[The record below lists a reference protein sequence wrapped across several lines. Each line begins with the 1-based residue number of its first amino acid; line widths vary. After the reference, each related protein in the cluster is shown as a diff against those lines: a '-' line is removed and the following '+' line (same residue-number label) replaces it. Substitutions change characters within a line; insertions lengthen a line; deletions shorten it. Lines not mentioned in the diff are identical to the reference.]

1 LADQVL
7 ASATNFGLM
16 LIVARSVPA
25 DQFGTFA
32 LVMATYTLVAYIGR
46 GMSSDPLTTR
56 FSSVPR
62 EEWAN
67 GVRGSTSAVLVFG
80 LAAAGLVLLVSRLLP
95 SPVGDAVAAFAVVI
109 PGVLLQ
115 DHIRF
120 ALFALGRPARAFV
133 NDAIWALAQIGGVV
147 WILAVGSLSVAE
159 VVLVWGG
166 SGTAAALVGLLQLGE
181 RPRPSRTL
189 WWLRGQRDLWG
200 FYTIENA
207 LLQVTNILVLA
218 VVGYVGGLAAAGSLR
233 AATLVFGPLIVLSL
247 GVLAVGVPEL
257 ARLADRRPSDVRT
270 AAIGIGAALAL
281 VGAAWGVL
289 AHALPPSIGAFL
301 LGGTW
306 ALAVPILLFVTV
318 DVVASLFVLGPF
330 MGLRALG
337 SGRRSLNARVAFG
350 VVRLV
355 AASVGAMLGGALG
368 AVIGFAIVAPVQ
380 MIVWS
385 RQVSTAAAAR
395 AMAGTEAG
403 THGRV

>member
-1 LADQVL
+1 
-7 ASATNFGLM
+7 
-16 LIVARSVPA
+16 
-25 DQFGTFA
+25 
-32 LVMATYTLVAYIGR
+32 
-46 GMSSDPLTTR
+46 
-56 FSSVPR
+56 
-62 EEWAN
+62 
-67 GVRGSTSAVLVFG
+67 
-80 LAAAGLVLLVSRLLP
+80 
-95 SPVGDAVAAFAVVI
+95 
-109 PGVLLQ
+109 
-115 DHIRF
+115 
-120 ALFALGRPARAFV
+120 
-133 NDAIWALAQIGGVV
+133 
-147 WILAVGSLSVAE
+147 
-159 VVLVWGG
+159 
-166 SGTAAALVGLLQLGE
+166 
-181 RPRPSRTL
+181 
-189 WWLRGQRDLWG
+189 
-200 FYTIENA
+200 
-207 LLQVTNILVLA
+207 
-218 VVGYVGGLAAAGSLR
+218 
-233 AATLVFGPLIVLSL
+233 
-247 GVLAVGVPEL
+247 
-257 ARLADRRPSDVRT
+257 VRT

-306 ALAVPILLFVTV
+306 ALSVPILLFVTV